1 MMNDLINT
9 IPKIILFLLCIY
21 IYMFYLASKQKISK
35 QTKKLKLN

>member
-21 IYMFYLASKQKISK
+21 IYMFYLASKQKNK
-35 QTKKLKLN
+35 QTNKEIKT

>member
-21 IYMFYLASKQKISK
+21 ICFIWQVNKNK
-35 QTKKLKLN
+35 QTNKEIKT